1 MCSEIFGKS
10 SKMSSLVCLYN
21 KQNIACPLVDDTNSS
36 RVQLDIS
43 LMRFR
48 VEHAKIKFI
57 STHRHVIS
65 SMYLR
70 VIFSEYRESED
81 THEKSIFLLFHQNI
95 PLGELIQG
103 KIV

>member
-1 MCSEIFGKS
+1 MLCQAFLIERIA
-10 SKMSSLVCLYN
+10 
-21 KQNIACPLVDDTNSS
+21 QENINSTFVTS
-36 RVQLDIS
+36 
-43 LMRFR
+43 
-48 VEHAKIKFI
+48 
-57 STHRHVIS
+57 
-65 SMYLR
+65 LR

>member
-1 MCSEIFGKS
+1 M
-10 SKMSSLVCLYN
+10 ML
-21 KQNIACPLVDDTNSS
+21 
-36 RVQLDIS
+36 
-43 LMRFR
+43 
-48 VEHAKIKFI
+48 KFE
-57 STHRHVIS
+57 TAVWV
-65 SMYLR
+65 LR